1 MFYNANSK
9 GWIIL
14 ETKEWLQAELKTIE
28 EWEQDQKGLWFWEK
42 IGRLPFKLLDKLTP
56 AFIQKK
62 IGVLLDEIGQYVQ
75 TGGQY
80 LTKEHTILKKLQ
92 HYSKNDTL
100 TVDEIASLPLSTMD
114 AVSKE
119 LKTNRSQFATIQGAT
134 TGIGGIFTLAVDI
147 PVILG
152 LSLKTLQD
160 IAIAYGY
167 DPNEREERIF
177 IIKCL
182 QFSSADVVGKEAILN
197 ELANFYKNEQSKS
210 EVISQL
216 QGWREVVYTYRDQFG
231 WKKLLQMVPIAG
243 MVFGALTNRSMIND
257 LAETG
262 MMLYRKRRI
271 LERLEDNKE
280 VIENE

>member
-1 MFYNANSK
+1 MFYNFNSK
-9 GWIIL
+9 GWIIV

-92 HYSKNDTL
+92 HYSKNDSL

-114 AVSKE
+114 AVSKD

-134 TGIGGIFTLAVDI
+134 TGFGGIFTLAVDI

-280 VIENE
+280 VIETE